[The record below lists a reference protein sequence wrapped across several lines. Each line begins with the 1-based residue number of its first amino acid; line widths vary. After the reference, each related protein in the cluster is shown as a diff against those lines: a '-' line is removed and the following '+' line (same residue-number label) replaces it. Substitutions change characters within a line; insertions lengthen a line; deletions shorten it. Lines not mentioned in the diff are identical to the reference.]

1 MNRKFLILVMA
12 IQNECYFLNHSIDLS
27 QQTRDQWQNLSQNQ
41 NQTQNLAV
49 AFHYLTI
56 IVKI

>member
-41 NQTQNLAV
+41 NLVVVFQ
-49 AFHYLTI
+49 
-56 IVKI
+56 VK